1 MRPVLNIVLG
11 TLISFAAAG
20 QTAPAGPASSYPN
33 SEQGLSQMFHDL
45 LDAYKASD
53 GHKVTA
59 LLLRMRLSDKWF
71 TDNFGADE
79 AHQLS
84 ARYAEV
90 FARFKSRS
98 ETRLAKFVP
107 TDELSIKATETKGTS
122 KQVTATYLVTPKNP
136 VKLQSYQLIY
146 TSPQQG
152 RIEWVDTFVYDTGAF
167 RYVGS
172 GAFPFWAQVSIRA
185 GKLETH

>member
-1 MRPVLNIVLG
+1 MRPVLSIVLG

-20 QTAPAGPASSYPN
+20 QTAPASPASSYPN
-33 SEQGLSQMFHDL
+33 SEQGLNQVVQDL
-45 LDAYKASD
+45 LDAYKAND
-53 GHKVTA
+53 GQKVTA

-71 TDNFGADE
+71 TNNFGADE
-79 AHQLS
+79 SHQLS

-90 FARFKSRS
+90 FARFKSQS

-107 TDELSIKATETKGTS
+107 TDLLGIKATETKGTS

-136 VKLQSYQLIY
+136 VKLQSYRFVY

-152 RIEWVDTFVYDTGAF
+152 RIE
-167 RYVGS
+167 
-172 GAFPFWAQVSIRA
+172 
-185 GKLETH
+185 